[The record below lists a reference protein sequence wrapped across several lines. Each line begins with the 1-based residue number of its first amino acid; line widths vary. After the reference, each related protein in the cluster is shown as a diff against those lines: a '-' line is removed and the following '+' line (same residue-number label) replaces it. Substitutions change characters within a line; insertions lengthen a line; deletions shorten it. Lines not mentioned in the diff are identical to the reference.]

1 MFPFGLKEAAA
12 IVALALG
19 AIWLANNVSFINS
32 IVTTRVIK

>member
-1 MFPFGLKEAAA
+1 MPFGLKESVV

-32 IVTTRVIK
+32 IVTARAVR